1 MGNEANDKMND
12 KNIPQKSKKLLTY
25 VAIVLIVLVI
35 FVIAWVFIVKQQSKV
50 SVPEPVTT
58 TEVQDV
64 KSDNDLKKLEDEVKG
79 TDIDNLSKDL
89 EQNDKDA
96 VEF

>member
-64 KSDNDLKKLEDEVKG
+64 KSDNDLKKLEDEVKK
-79 TDIDNLSKDL
+79 THINNLFKQL
-89 EQNDKDA
+89 
-96 VEF
+96 

>member
-89 EQNDKDA
+89 DQNDKDA
-96 VEF
+96 AEF

>member
-96 VEF
+96 AEF